1 MEQSPKVEGVSSGTS
16 ALSAGLAAR
25 INEMEGELERLYINF
40 KRMAR
45 ERFVK
50 TPRPNRIAFMT
61 KAEAKEYGMAL
72 AYEVAAKK
80 VKDILDA
87 NVELTGGREAS

>member
-1 MEQSPKVEGVSSGTS
+1 MEDK
-16 ALSAGLAAR
+16 
-25 INEMEGELERLYINF
+25 LEALYINL

-45 ERFVK
+45 ERFIK
-50 TPRPNRIAFMT
+50 TPRPNRISMMT

-72 AYEVAAKK
+72 AYEVAAKQ

-87 NVELTGGREAS
+87 NAALTGAEGVRVEGTVIRGD